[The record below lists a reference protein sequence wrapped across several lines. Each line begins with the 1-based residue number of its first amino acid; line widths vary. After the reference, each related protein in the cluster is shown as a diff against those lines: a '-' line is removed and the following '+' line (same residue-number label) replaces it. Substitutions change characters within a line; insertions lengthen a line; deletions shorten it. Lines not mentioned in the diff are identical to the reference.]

1 MAKKPKRGAP
11 TIDMTAMVDVAFL
24 LLTFFILTTTRFREE
39 EKVEVDTP
47 SSVSDLEVQDEKL
60 MTVSI
65 GSEGQV
71 FVGFTD
77 ISTREGVLKLLM
89 QEKEKAISEDGARY
103 FSTLQEFGVKIDEI
117 DSWLNE
123 EGESS
128 AGESFTLESY
138 PHEGIPTP
146 DPDSATVENP
156 NELKEWIRWG
166 RLTDQRMRFAIK
178 GDVDTQYEIVSNV
191 ISSLQD
197 WKINQFSLIT
207 EQEDGEGEEE
217 E

>member
-47 SSVSDLEVQDEKL
+47 SSVSDLEVQDQGL

-65 GSEGQV
+65 GSEGEV
-71 FVGFTD
+71 YAGFTD
-77 ISTREGVLKLLM
+77 IKTRTGVLNLYI
-89 QEKEKAISEDGARY
+89 QEKLAEDGKSISEDGARY
-103 FSTLQEFGVKIDEI
+103 FSTLQEFGVPLDQIPA
-117 DSWLNE
+117 WLNE
-123 EGESS
+123 TGE
-128 AGESFTLESY
+128 FTMSEF

-146 DPDSATVENP
+146 DPDSATTDNP

-178 GDVDTQYEIVSNV
+178 GDVDTQYEIISNV

-207 EQEDGEGEEE
+207 EQEDGSEAEEE

>member
-1 MAKKPKRGAP
+1 MSKKPKRGAP

-39 EKVEVDTP
+39 EKIEVDTP
-47 SSVSDLEVQDEKL
+47 SSVSELEVQDKGL
-60 MTVSI
+60 CTVSI
-65 GSEGQV
+65 GPEGKV

-77 ISTREGVLKLLM
+77 IGTREGVLNLLI
-89 QEKEKAISEDGARY
+89 QEKEQSISEDGARY
-103 FSTLQEFGVKIDEI
+103 FSTLQEFGVPIDQMAT
-117 DSWLNE
+117 WLNE
-123 EGESS
+123 EDGEHDL
-128 AGESFTLESY
+128 GHF

-146 DPDSATVENP
+146 DPDSATTDNP

-178 GDVDTQYEIVSNV
+178 GDVDTQYEIIQNV
-191 ISSLQD
+191 MSSLQD

-207 EQEDGEGEEE
+207 EQEDGEGEH
-217 E
+217 